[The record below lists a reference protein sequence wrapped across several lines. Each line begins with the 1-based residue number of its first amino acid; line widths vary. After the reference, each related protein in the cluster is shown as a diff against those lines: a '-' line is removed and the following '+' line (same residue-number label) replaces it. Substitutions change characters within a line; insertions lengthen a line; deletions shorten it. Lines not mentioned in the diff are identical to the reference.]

1 MLATYL
7 WIPNPARI
15 DVVVLAV
22 ISAVW
27 KLRQKDSL
35 DNRVSGWHELYSQT
49 LSQKTRANKQ
59 KVNRNSNDKL
69 GTFPGWQEM
78 VPGDS
83 VRMAYFF

>member
-27 KLRQKDSL
+27 KLRQKDGL
-35 DNRVSGWHELYSQT
+35 DNRVSGWHELHSQT
-49 LSQKTRANKQ
+49 LSQKNKSKQ
-59 KVNRNSNDKL
+59 TKGK
-69 GTFPGWQEM
+69 
-78 VPGDS
+78 
-83 VRMAYFF
+83 